1 MNRTME
7 VERTSYKNSVS
18 LGYKVTRKPC
28 FTHSTLV
35 YHIHYIVNLH
45 SPGSCVP
52 GGKGGL
58 MGNKTIKN
66 QGIDILEYIPFG
78 HDNAITRKC
87 LSIVLGIDDRIVRDL
102 IHDARE
108 KHTILN
114 LQDGKGY
121 FRPDPDKPSDI
132 AFVKRYVMQ
141 EESRIRNTGMSL
153 KAARKFLK
161 GV

>member
-1 MNRTME
+1 MNHTME
-7 VERTSYKNSVS
+7 AERTSFKNSVS
-18 LGYKVTRKPC
+18 LGYKVTRKPR
-28 FTHSTLV
+28 FTHSTLI
-35 YHIHYIVNLH
+35 YHIHNRINSH
-45 SPGSCVP
+45 SPGRCVP

>member
-1 MNRTME
+1 ME
-7 VERTSYKNSVS
+7 
-18 LGYKVTRKPC
+18 G
-28 FTHSTLV
+28 
-35 YHIHYIVNLH
+35 
-45 SPGSCVP
+45 
-52 GGKGGL
+52 
-58 MGNKTIKN
+58 KTIKN

-78 HDNAITRKC
+78 HDNAITRKG
-87 LSIVLGIDDRIVRDL
+87 LSIVLGIDDRMVRDL

-161 GV
+161 GAKDGEREKSVIDAEEYMKQENLKNF

>member
-1 MNRTME
+1 ME
-7 VERTSYKNSVS
+7 
-18 LGYKVTRKPC
+18 G
-28 FTHSTLV
+28 
-35 YHIHYIVNLH
+35 
-45 SPGSCVP
+45 
-52 GGKGGL
+52 
-58 MGNKTIKN
+58 KTIKN

-78 HDNAITRKC
+78 HDNAITRKG
-87 LSIVLGIDDRIVRDL
+87 LSIVLGIDDRMIRDL

-141 EESRIRNTGMSL
+141 EELRIRNTGMSL

-161 GV
+161 GVNICGVPQPESND